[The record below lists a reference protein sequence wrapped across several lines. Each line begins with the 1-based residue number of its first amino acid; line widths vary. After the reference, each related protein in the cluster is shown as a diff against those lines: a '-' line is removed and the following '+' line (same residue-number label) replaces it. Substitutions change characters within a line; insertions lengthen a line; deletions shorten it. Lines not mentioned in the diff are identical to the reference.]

1 MEMQAWLDCPI
12 ARATRGLRRPSLDAR
27 SLGQTKPRLQW
38 RWREKNRMTSRRRAQ
53 TWRSLFFAPWTSQ
66 NAHDETVL
74 VPCAQVKG
82 SLAIPLMM
90 RGKRNARSMTPL
102 VGRTHAGNPPGRPL
116 PRSSL

>member
-1 MEMQAWLDCPI
+1 MEMQEWEGRNDQPPFADTAGTPS
-12 ARATRGLRRPSLDAR
+12 RQRP
-27 SLGQTKPRLQW
+27 
-38 RWREKNRMTSRRRAQ
+38 Q